1 MTDARVYDADQVDR
15 YIADLQEHVASLQN
29 EIAAL
34 HDEVALSAVAN
45 RDEAAE
51 RALGRAMIQA
61 QLAADR
67 AADDATRE
75 AERILENAYRR
86 SGEILEEAKQQ
97 YDRMLDAA
105 RREADRLGAD
115 ATRRPEHLPGPSG
128 RPIRSFDESQYAP
141 SAVSQPVDALRQGP
155 RPPWAQPPRAVSPQ
169 GEDRPPDYDDPR
181 GASAGRFAAAYP
193 PPGLEP
199 LGGPPMPR
207 HQPHASTPFA
217 APPPTGSPVIPADR
231 GDLGGP
237 EPRAMATDGRG
248 GGRSA

>member
-15 YIADLQEHVASLQN
+15 YIAELQEHVASLQN

-105 RREADRLGAD
+105 RREADRLATD
-115 ATRRPEHLPGPSG
+115 ATRRQERTPGPSA

-141 SAVSQPVDALRQGP
+141 SAASQPVDVLRQGP
-155 RPPWAQPPRAVSPQ
+155 RPPWVQPPRTVSPQ
-169 GEDRPPDYDDPR
+169 GEDRPPNYDDPR
-181 GASAGRFAAAYP
+181 GASAGRLSVAFP
-193 PPGLEP
+193 PPGQEP
-199 LGGPPMPR
+199 PGGPPMGR
-207 HQPHASTPFA
+207 KEPHPTMPFA
-217 APPPTGSPVIPADR
+217 APPPTSSSVIPADR

-237 EPRAMATDGRG
+237 DARALATDGRG